1 LGTAFALSKKE
12 RGIRE
17 KRKRGKEEKRKRGKG
32 KGKGKGKNSINSG
45 YINKLFTFILS
56 NVY

>member
-1 LGTAFALSKKE
+1 MAFALSKKE

-17 KRKRGKEEKRKRGKG
+17 KRKRKRKRK
-32 KGKGKGKNSINSG
+32 KSINSG
-45 YINKLFTFILS
+45 YINKLFTLILS

>member
-1 LGTAFALSKKE
+1 LGTAFALSKEE
-12 RGIRE
+12 RGIR
-17 KRKRGKEEKRKRGKG
+17 EKRKRGKG

>member
-1 LGTAFALSKKE
+1 MAFALSKKE

-17 KRKRGKEEKRKRGKG
+17 KRKRGKEEKRKRKR
-32 KGKGKGKNSINSG
+32 KRKKSINSG
-45 YINKLFTFILS
+45 YINKLFTLILS